1 MNPGNGGRFRVV
13 RVGADRYP
21 PRPMRVRSFL
31 LVACMVVVPALAMF
45 SHHVPPEVTAAVRQ
59 LMAGR
64 LPTWSAGT
72 APASPLP
79 AEPATA
85 EQPPVGQPVAAAAV
99 PASAAVPPAAMPP
112 TAPPSAA
119 GRRAT
124 EDRLLELG
132 ATAIECQPLPGGGG
146 ALLASCRVAADASG
160 QLQRLFQ
167 AVGPEPTAALET
179 LRADVEAWRRRTA
192 ARSPGVTR

>member
-1 MNPGNGGRFRVV
+1 
-13 RVGADRYP
+13 
-21 PRPMRVRSFL
+21 MRVRSFL
-31 LVACMVVVPALAMF
+31 LGACMVVVPALAMF

-59 LMAGR
+59 IVTGR
-64 LPTWSAGT
+64 LPSRLAGGQPA
-72 APASPLP
+72 APPP
-79 AEPATA
+79 AVPATA
-85 EQPPVGQPVAAAAV
+85 AQPPVGPPVAAV
-99 PASAAVPPAAMPP
+99 PASAPVPPVAASP
-112 TAPPSAA
+112 AVPPSAA
-119 GRRAT
+119 GRRAI
-124 EDRLLELG
+124 EDRLLEMG

-192 ARSPGVTR
+192 ARSPVVTR

>member
-1 MNPGNGGRFRVV
+1 
-13 RVGADRYP
+13 
-21 PRPMRVRSFL
+21 MRVRSFL

-64 LPTWSAGT
+64 MPTWSTGT
-72 APASPLP
+72 APASLP
-79 AEPATA
+79 TTEPATTA
-85 EQPPVGQPVAAAAV
+85 QSPVGPPVAAVAV
-99 PASAAVPPAAMPP
+99 PASAPLPPAA
-112 TAPPSAA
+112 APPSAA
-119 GRRAT
+119 GRRAI
-124 EDRLLELG
+124 EDRLLEMG

-146 ALLASCRVAADASG
+146 TLLASCRVAADASG

-192 ARSPGVTR
+192 ARSPVVTR